1 MKFRSVAHYNG
12 GDTVT
17 ALQKRTAHCAF
28 CLMPTPTAA
37 LEACV
42 MIFKW
47 MEVRM
52 RMCMCVCMCMI
63 FLCQDV
69 RRTHVQTVAAPRLVQ
84 TDAPTAALDMHI
96 SHETCTCTRTR
107 TRTRTRT
114 DRRAPTAALH
124 ALRMNM
130 RRAPCA

>member
-52 RMCMCVCMCMI
+52 RMCMCMCVYMI

-84 TDAPTAALDMHI
+84 TDAPTAALDMHM
-96 SHETCTCTRTR
+96 HMPMPMHMPMHMHTHMHRPTRQRLPST
-107 TRTRTRT
+107 
-114 DRRAPTAALH
+114 
-124 ALRMNM
+124 
-130 RRAPCA
+130 PCA

>member
-52 RMCMCVCMCMI
+52 CMCMCVCVCMCMHKETPSHP
-63 FLCQDV
+63 LG
-69 RRTHVQTVAAPRLVQ
+69 RRTF
-84 TDAPTAALDMHI
+84 
-96 SHETCTCTRTR
+96 
-107 TRTRTRT
+107 
-114 DRRAPTAALH
+114 
-124 ALRMNM
+124 M
-130 RRAPCA
+130 RRACLFGS